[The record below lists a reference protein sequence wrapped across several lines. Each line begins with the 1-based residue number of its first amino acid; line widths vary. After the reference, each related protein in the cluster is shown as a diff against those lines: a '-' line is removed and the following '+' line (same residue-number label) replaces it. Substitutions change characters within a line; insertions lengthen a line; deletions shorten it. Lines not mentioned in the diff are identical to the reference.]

1 MSLARLWRERG
12 QEVHRRG
19 VGNRQCRIDPAIHWD
34 PVDGGLTEGFDQ
46 DIARSYLDDAGK

>member
-1 MSLARLWRERG
+1 MSLARLWHERG